1 MSQQINLYE
10 SRLRPRR
17 ELGTGRNLGISAL
30 ILLLMM
36 TALSVWANRVAARKT
51 EAAAQLQQQVS
62 AQQEKLIA
70 LTKANAERRVSP
82 ALAAELERAKAT
94 LVERTEVMD
103 ALESGRQGSTSGF
116 SAFLSGFARQ
126 TMPDLWLTGFRVAR
140 GGDDIEIRGRVLNPS
155 GLPVYVQRLGRE
167 PVFQGRRFAGLE
179 MQDKPQVEEGATP
192 AAQPV
197 QPVPQAVSGSAGKAP
212 RFVEFVLRSGAV
224 TGKDAAAAGGKTP

>member
-17 ELGTGRNLGISAL
+17 ELATGRNLGVGAL
-30 ILLLMM
+30 ILLLLVA
-36 TALSVWANRVAARKT
+36 ALSVWTNSVAARKT
-51 EAAAQLQQQVS
+51 EAAAQLQQQVG
-62 AQQEKLIA
+62 AQQEKLTA

-82 ALAAELERAKAT
+82 ALVAELDLARAT
-94 LVERTEVMD
+94 LAERTEVMD

-155 GLPVYVQRLGRE
+155 GLPAYVQRLGRE

-179 MQDKPQVEEGATP
+179 MLDKPQAEEGAAP

-197 QPVPQAVSGSAGKAP
+197 QPAPQAVPGSADRTP

-224 TGKDAAAAGGKTP
+224 AGKDAAAAGGRTP